1 MKNNNIFFSF
11 LIMVVISFISLI
23 SKLFFIQIFAL
34 EFEICIFYF
43 PTLALFLAFLFSK
56 KRKG

>member
-1 MKNNNIFFSF
+1 MKNNIFYSF
-11 LIMVVISFISLI
+11 LIMVAISSILFT
-23 SKLFFIQIFAL
+23 SKLFFAQIFAL

>member
-1 MKNNNIFFSF
+1 
-11 LIMVVISFISLI
+11 MVAISSILFT
-23 SKLFFIQIFAL
+23 SKLFFAQIFAL